1 VTERHA
7 GSIRCAAVVF
17 TFALCGSAAAQT
29 ITGVLTGVVVDAATQ
44 APLPDATVVARSPAL
59 PGEQSAVTNESGTFE
74 MTLLPAGTYSLAVTH
89 EGFEPFSPDGLTIK
103 GGRMRIRIAVA
114 PVPPPVADTAIEFND
129 TMTMPSMVSGPDP
142 EYTPDAVERGIEGS
156 MQVRCVI
163 TADGQVRSC
172 KVLKGLPFMNG
183 AIVGALERRKYQ
195 PALAQGKPVDVY
207 YTFNIR
213 LKLPPR

>member
-1 VTERHA
+1 MDARLRARVSRKRGRIVGGFRHLRGRSVHVPRAGAGDGVLLRLPAASRAARRRREAARRQIRSAHFSRHDPGA
-7 GSIRCAAVVF
+7 GSLAAGF
-17 TFALCGSAAAQT
+17 
-29 ITGVLTGVVVDAATQ
+29 D
-44 APLPDATVVARSPAL
+44 
-59 PGEQSAVTNESGTFE
+59 E
-74 MTLLPAGTYSLAVTH
+74 
-89 EGFEPFSPDGLTIK
+89 EGRPRGLTSK

-114 PVPPPVADTAIEFND
+114 PAPPPVADPAIEFNES
-129 TMTMPSMVSGPDP
+129 MTMPSMVSGPSP

-183 AIVGALERRKYQ
+183 AVVGALERRKYRA
-195 PALAQGKPVDVY
+195 ALAQGNPVDVY

>member
-59 PGEQSAVTNESGTFE
+59 PGEQSAVTNESGAFE

-103 GGRMRIRIAVA
+103 AGKMRIRIAVA
-114 PVPPPVADTAIEFND
+114 RVPPPVADTAIEFND

-172 KVLKGLPFMNG
+172 KVLKGQPFMNG
-183 AIVGALERRKYQ
+183 AVVGALERRKYQ

>member
-1 VTERHA
+1 M
-7 GSIRCAAVVF
+7 VF

-59 PGEQSAVTNESGTFE
+59 PGEQSAVTDESGAFE

>member
-1 VTERHA
+1 VT
-7 GSIRCAAVVF
+7 IRGAALAL
-17 TFALCGSAAAQT
+17 TFAVCSSATAQT
-29 ITGVLTGVVVDAATQ
+29 SAGALAGVVVDAATQ
-44 APLPDATVVARSPAL
+44 APLRDAVVVARSPAL
-59 PGEQSAVTNESGTFE
+59 PGEQSAVTDESGAFE

-89 EGFEPFSPDGLTIK
+89 EGFQPFSPGGVAIK
-103 GGRMRIRIAVA
+103 GGKTRIRIAVA
-114 PVPPPVADTAIEFND
+114 AVPAPASVAQTAIELND
-129 TMTMPSMVSGPDP
+129 SMTVPSMVSGPDP
-142 EYTPDAVERGIEGS
+142 EYTPDAVERGVEGT

-183 AIVGALERRKYQ
+183 AVLGALERRKYR

-213 LKLPPR
+213 LKLPSQ

>member
-1 VTERHA
+1 M
-7 GSIRCAAVVF
+7 VF

-59 PGEQSAVTNESGTFE
+59 PGEQSAVTNESGAFE

>member
-1 VTERHA
+1 
-7 GSIRCAAVVF
+7 VVF

>member
-1 VTERHA
+1 ML
-7 GSIRCAAVVF
+7 F

-195 PALAQGKPVDVY
+195 PALAQ
-207 YTFNIR
+207 
-213 LKLPPR
+213 

>member
-1 VTERHA
+1 MTERHA

>member
-1 VTERHA
+1 M
-7 GSIRCAAVVF
+7 VF

>member
-1 VTERHA
+1 MTERHA

-59 PGEQSAVTNESGTFE
+59 PGEQSAVTNESGAFE

-172 KVLKGLPFMNG
+172 KVLEGLPFMNG

>member
-1 VTERHA
+1 MTERHA

-183 AIVGALERRKYQ
+183 AVVGALERRKYR
-195 PALAQGKPVDVY
+195 PALAQGNPVDVY

>member
-1 VTERHA
+1 
-7 GSIRCAAVVF
+7 VVF

-59 PGEQSAVTNESGTFE
+59 PGEQSAVTNESGAFE